1 MCKLFGEFNLPG
13 LYEDGDIVIGGIFPI
28 YNKALEGK
36 HSFEIRPTPSECVS
50 FDLRAF
56 RWTQIMIFA
65 IKEINQDPTLL
76 PNVTLGYRI
85 HDSCASP
92 SHALKAALTLVNGQ
106 DEIVP
111 EFKCKGDSPI
121 PVIIGES
128 GSSQSIIIS
137 RTVASFGISMVSY
150 FSTCACLSN
159 KHEFPTFFRT
169 VPSDLFQAKALAQ
182 LVEHFGWTW
191 IATIGGDNAYGRY
204 GIQAFSEHVKRAG
217 VCIAFSETVLRTYSK
232 ERILKIV
239 DSIKMSNAKVILAF
253 ASEGDLYPLLKEIVH
268 QNITGI
274 QWIASEAWIT
284 AARPSTKQNFKSLG
298 GTIGFASRKM
308 EIPEF
313 RKFLLSLHPSTA
325 SGDSF
330 LNAFWETLFGCT
342 FNADISGSIFST
354 EKCSGHENLL
364 KVNNSFFDVT
374 QLRVSY
380 NVYKA
385 VYAIAHGLHSLL
397 FCEDEQLGV
406 NLCANVSNIE
416 PWQLFQHLK
425 EVRFTNRLGE
435 HVYFDPNGDPTASYD
450 IINWQMNRN
459 GLVEHLTVGYFDAS
473 AATGKEFMINEDNI
487 IWQGNQTKVPQSVCS
502 ESCPPGTRKAVQ
514 NGQPICCFDC
524 IPCAEGEISNTTDS
538 LECMKCPVEYW
549 SSDDRQRCVLKEM
562 EFLSFED
569 TMGIILMAMALF
581 GACITLMIAA
591 IFQYRKDTPIVKANN
606 SELSFLLLFSLVLCF
621 LCSLTFIGKPSVWSC
636 VLRHTLFGITFVLC
650 MSCVLGKTIVVL
662 MAFKATVPQ
671 KSTMK
676 WFGVMQ
682 QRFIVCACTFIQILI
697 CVTWLI
703 VAPPFPAKNMSY
715 HNAKVILECNVG
727 SPIAFYCVLGYIGIL
742 SCLCFMLAFLARK
755 LPGNF
760 NEAKLIT
767 FSMLIFCAVWLTF
780 IPAYVSSPGKYTVA
794 VEIFAILSSSFGL
807 LFCIFF
813 PKCYIILFKPE
824 KNTKRDLMGKIPSK
838 KL

>member
-1 MCKLFGEFNLPG
+1 MLLSC
-13 LYEDGDIVIGGIFPI
+13 
-28 YNKALEGK
+28 
-36 HSFEIRPTPSECVS
+36 S

-56 RWTQIMIFA
+56 RWTQVMIFA
-65 IKEINQDPTLL
+65 IKEINQDRTIL

-92 SHALKAALTLVNGQ
+92 SQALKAALTLMNGQ
-106 DEIVP
+106 EKHIP
-111 EFKCKGDSPI
+111 EFNCKGDSPI
-121 PVIIGES
+121 PAIIGES
-128 GSSQSIIIS
+128 GSSQSITIA
-137 RTVASFGISMVSY
+137 RAVASFGISMVSY

-159 KHEFPTFFRT
+159 KQEYPTFFRT

-191 IATIGGDNAYGRY
+191 IGTIGGDNEYGRY
-204 GIQAFSEHVKRAG
+204 GIQAFRELVEQAG
-217 VCIAFSETVLRTYSK
+217 VCIAFSEMVLRTYPE

-239 DSIKMSNAKVILAF
+239 DVIKLSTAKVILAF

-284 AARPSTKQNFKSLG
+284 ATRPSTKHNFKSLG
-298 GTIGFASRKM
+298 GTIGFASHKM
-308 EIPEF
+308 AIPEL
-313 RKFLLSLHPSTA
+313 RHFLMSLRPTA
-325 SGDSF
+325 YFTGGF
-330 LNAFWETLFGCT
+330 VNAFWEAMFGCT
-342 FNADISGSIFST
+342 FNRGISVLST
-354 EKCSGHENLL
+354 KQCTGHENLL
-364 KVNNSFFDVT
+364 KANDSFFDVT
-374 QLRVSY
+374 HLRVSY

-397 FCEDEQLGV
+397 FCEDESMGPY
-406 NLCANVSNIE
+406 LCANVSNIK

-450 IINWQMNRN
+450 IINWQENQN
-459 GLVEHLTVGYFDAS
+459 GLVEHVTVGYFDAS
-473 AATGKEFMINEDNI
+473 AATGKQFMINEDSV
-487 IWQGNQTKVPQSVCS
+487 IWHGNTTRVPQSVCS

-514 NGQPICCFDC
+514 NGQHICCFDC
-524 IPCAEGEISNTTDS
+524 IPCAEGEISNITDS
-538 LECMKCPVEYW
+538 LECLKCPLEYW
-549 SSDDRQRCVLKEM
+549 PSDDSQRCVLKEV

-569 TMGIILMAMALF
+569 TMGIILMTFALF
-581 GACITLMIAA
+581 GACITLIIASV
-591 IFQYRKDTPIVKANN
+591 FLYRKDTPIVKAHN

-621 LCSLTFIGKPSVWSC
+621 LCSLTFMGKPSVWSC
-636 VLRHTLFGITFVLC
+636 ILRHTLFSVTFVLC
-650 MSCVLGKTIVVL
+650 MSCILGKTIVVL

-671 KSTMK
+671 NNPMK
-676 WFGVMQ
+676 WFGPLQ
-682 QRFIVCACTFIQILI
+682 QRLIVCACTFIQIVI
-697 CVTWLI
+697 CVTWLAI
-703 VAPPFPAKNMSY
+703 APPFPTKYLQY

-742 SCLCFMLAFLARK
+742 SCLCFVLAFLARK

-807 LFCIFF
+807 LFCIFG
-813 PKCYIILFKPE
+813 PKCYIILFRPE
-824 KNTKRDLMGKIPSK
+824 KNTKRNLMGKIPSK